1 LLHSG
6 KGWSRTNF
14 ACRQAL
20 SSSPGGEGRWAA
32 GCVNASVLQTDCPRG
47 RLSQKHPLERG
58 DGTFGENRTHVS
70 TVKQTTRESNPAR
83 SDLESNL
90 RTLRVAYLSPWS
102 LCALLPVGTLVG
114 PAIEHEVLGHC
125 MTVGA

>member
-1 LLHSG
+1 MRKRIGFTDRL
-6 KGWSRTNF
+6 
-14 ACRQAL
+14 
-20 SSSPGGEGRWAA
+20 PPWAA
-32 GCVNASVLQTDCPRG
+32 FPETLPWRG
-47 RLSQKHPLERG
+47 E
-58 DGTFGENRTHVS
+58 GTFGENRTHVS